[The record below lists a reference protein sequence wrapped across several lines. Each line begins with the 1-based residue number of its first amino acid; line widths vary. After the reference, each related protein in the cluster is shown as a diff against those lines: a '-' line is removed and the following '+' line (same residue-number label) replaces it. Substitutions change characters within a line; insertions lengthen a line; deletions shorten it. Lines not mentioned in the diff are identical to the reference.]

1 MFGGGGIEQ
10 NHLGHILSMKGERE
24 WVGCWN
30 EIDGNEQGKYSE
42 NERRMSVIAKLVS
55 FVKFNG
61 S

>member
-10 NHLGHILSMKGERE
+10 SHLGHILSMKGERE

-55 FVKFNG
+55 FV
-61 S
+61 